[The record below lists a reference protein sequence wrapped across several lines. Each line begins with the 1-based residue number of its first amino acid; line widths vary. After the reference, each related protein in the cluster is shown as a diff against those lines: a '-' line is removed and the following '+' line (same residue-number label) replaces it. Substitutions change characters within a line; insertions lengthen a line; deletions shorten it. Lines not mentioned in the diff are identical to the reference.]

1 MITYSKNLFKS
12 GYMKQREELKR
23 LKAELAKFGFNLKL
37 ERPYTGPSWR
47 VFASKYQLNGQKF
60 VLINNSLDTRTKVLL
75 LRDILKEIREA
86 ESLHQDRSVRR

>member
-1 MITYSKNLFKS
+1 MITYSKILFKS

-47 VFASKYQLNGQKF
+47 VFASTYQLNGQKF
-60 VLINNSLDTRTKVLL
+60 VLVNNSLDTRTKVLL

-86 ESLHQDRSVRR
+86 ESLYQDRSVRR

>member
-47 VFASKYQLNGQKF
+47 VVASKYQLNGQKF
-60 VLINNSLDTRTKVLL
+60 VLVNNSLDTRTKVLL
-75 LRDILKEIREA
+75 LRDILKEIRAA
-86 ESLHQDRSVRR
+86 ESLHQDRAVRR